1 MVCVRFLT
9 NPDGVCQ
16 GFLMEGHAEQ
26 GEEGQDIVC
35 AAISSAAYMAVN
47 TLTEVVHVTPL
58 SLRASEGEM
67 YFRVEP
73 KDVSLCRD
81 VLLGLKLHLQGLE
94 EQYPQALQV
103 TYLEV

>member
-1 MVCVRFLT
+1 MSHRSHCEPAR
-9 NPDGVCQ
+9 
-16 GFLMEGHAEQ
+16 
-26 GEEGQDIVC
+26 
-35 AAISSAAYMAVN
+35 
-47 TLTEVVHVTPL
+47 
-58 SLRASEGEM
+58 M

-81 VLLGLKLHLQGLE
+81 LLLGLKLHLQGLE